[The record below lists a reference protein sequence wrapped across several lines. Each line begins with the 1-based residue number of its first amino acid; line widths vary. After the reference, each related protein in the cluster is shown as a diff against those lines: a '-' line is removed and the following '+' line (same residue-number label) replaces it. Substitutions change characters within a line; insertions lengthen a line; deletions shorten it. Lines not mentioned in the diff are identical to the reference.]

1 MTSVLS
7 QGSEEMC
14 YEMAN
19 DLDDANRPITNGYH
33 KCHLQ
38 SSLNQKLNLGVSNY
52 ANITSDMP
60 LTYHVLLID
69 YKIVIPSYT
78 IFEPQRVE

>member
-1 MTSVLS
+1 MIWTTLIDLS
-7 QGSEEMC
+7 Q
-14 YEMAN
+14 MA
-19 DLDDANRPITNGYH
+19 ITNVIYN
-33 KCHLQ
+33 Q
-38 SSLNQKLNLGVSNY
+38 VLNQKLNLGVSNY